1 MNTPIILACAF
12 VAFLLALAFFGF
24 FAKGKPD
31 GAHRLLTVAS
41 VEKEYLKHMQ
51 REGKCAVIYIG
62 FFYESLIARPCSDAL
77 FEGLSFAE
85 KEVLDMA
92 RSLNASAAKVDG
104 NNFILCADLN
114 VSSAKPMCAR
124 LISDCDGNSKIAG
137 VCLGVFLSEEM
148 NTSFKCAAGYAKKAA
163 RFAKSKNIGFQICT
177 ADTLAEIIQ
186 NETIES
192 NIETFI
198 DKNHFYPL
206 FQPVVDAKSKEV
218 VGCEALARLAG
229 TDKSFALPHQ
239 FLDAVKKENLNKKFD
254 IHIFKKCCEWQAGLS
269 DRNKI
274 VACNFSRITFATPNM
289 ANELIQIATDMHVL
303 PETITLEITDALD
316 GFDFSVMKE
325 NVDILKRA
333 GFKIWLDD
341 FGKGHIALKE
351 LSDLLPDVIGIDR
364 SLLYAADTE
373 QGRAVFESAV
383 HMAKKMKAKVLCV
396 GIETMAQ
403 AKIAESAGCDLLQ
416 GYFFFK
422 PMSADALRDLLQP
435 EKSQKKD

>member
-1 MNTPIILACAF
+1 MRGDLHWI
-12 VAFLLALAFFGF
+12 
-24 FAKGKPD
+24 
-31 GAHRLLTVAS
+31 
-41 VEKEYLKHMQ
+41 
-51 REGKCAVIYIG
+51 
-62 FFYESLIARPCSDAL
+62 FYESLIARPCSDAL

-229 TDKSFALPHQ
+229 TD
-239 FLDAVKKENLNKKFD
+239 
-254 IHIFKKCCEWQAGLS
+254 
-269 DRNKI
+269 
-274 VACNFSRITFATPNM
+274 
-289 ANELIQIATDMHVL
+289 
-303 PETITLEITDALD
+303 
-316 GFDFSVMKE
+316 
-325 NVDILKRA
+325 
-333 GFKIWLDD
+333 
-341 FGKGHIALKE
+341 
-351 LSDLLPDVIGIDR
+351 
-364 SLLYAADTE
+364 
-373 QGRAVFESAV
+373 
-383 HMAKKMKAKVLCV
+383 
-396 GIETMAQ
+396 
-403 AKIAESAGCDLLQ
+403 
-416 GYFFFK
+416 
-422 PMSADALRDLLQP
+422 
-435 EKSQKKD
+435 